1 MQRRQQQM
9 YQQQQSQQ
17 QRQMSNLPLSSN
29 NLSSS
34 NLSMM
39 HQRPAHSQTHQ
50 PLSSPYDSSSSASG
64 RYKIIPDVPNHTLYH
79 SSHSMHPPF
88 KKSHCTIQNITL
100 QCINMVPYTDND
112 SLISV
117 VDFNRKLFPKL
128 SFDNCIEHLSVLK
141 IQQYVG
147 NR

>member
-1 MQRRQQQM
+1 MK
-9 YQQQQSQQ
+9 YD
-17 QRQMSNLPLSSN
+17 
-29 NLSSS
+29 LSSS
-34 NLSMM
+34 NLSIM

-50 PLSSPYDSSSSASG
+50 PLASPYDSSSG

-88 KKSHCTIQNITL
+88 KKSHCSIQNLTL
-100 QCINMVPYTDND
+100 QCINMIPYSDND

-141 IQQYVG
+141 IQQYIG

>member
-17 QRQMSNLPLSSN
+17 QRQMSNLSSN

-39 HQRPAHSQTHQ
+39 HQRPAHSQTNQ
-50 PLSSPYDSSSSASG
+50 QLSSPYDSS
-64 RYKIIPDVPNHTLYH
+64 RYKIIPDVPNTLYH
-79 SSHSMHPPF
+79 SSHSLHPPF

-100 QCINMVPYTDND
+100 QCINMIPYTDND